1 MRTYRL
7 ADGGI
12 ITANSPIDFLT
23 KLRESSKFNSEVSN
37 AEFIKLFTE
46 RIETYDGSL
55 IRTDSP
61 ENFISDL
68 ISSGYIIDFSEC

>member
-12 ITANSPIDFLT
+12 ITANSPIDFIT
-23 KLRESSKFNSEVSN
+23 KLRESSKFNSDISV
-37 AEFIKLFTE
+37 AEFMKFFAD
-46 RIETYDGSL
+46 RMKTYDGSI

-61 ENFISDL
+61 DNFISDL
-68 ISSGYIIDFSEC
+68 LKSGYIIE

>member
-23 KLRESSKFNSEVSN
+23 KLRESSKFNSDVSD
-37 AEFIKLFTE
+37 AEFMKFLADRMKI
-46 RIETYDGSL
+46 YDGSI
-55 IRTDSP
+55 IRTDSQ

-68 ISSGYIIDFSEC
+68 LKSGYIIE